1 MGHGARFPAYPGM
14 PDYMSGFPQIPP
26 VGGGQPSF
34 TQQMTP
40 EAMTPFGYPDLL
52 GHNPVNYLG
61 IMKSCSMNLF
71 LRTISH
77 LIIFSCQEFLH
88 FLI

>member
-14 PDYMSGFPQIPP
+14 PEYMSGFPQIPP

-61 IMKSCSMNLF
+61 TMKFMS
-71 LRTISH
+71 
-77 LIIFSCQEFLH
+77 
-88 FLI
+88 